1 MRWWIGL
8 TFIFLFL
15 FASPARALDLPE
27 LAARTSPSVVL
38 LTLADASGRKIGS
51 GTGFFVSA
59 DGRVITNFHVIQR
72 AASAEATLS
81 DGRSIK
87 ILGVLASDR
96 ARDIAILKVE
106 GPPFPVLNLGDSGL
120 IRPGDE
126 VVVIGSPRGLSG
138 TVSAGIVSAVRDKG
152 VVEDDPAPR
161 TREDDDDDNPETR
174 SWGIQITAAISPGS
188 SGSPIMTRSGD
199 VIAVAVGMRLDG
211 QALNFGVPIQV
222 VKELLGGIDART
234 IPKPLAAV
242 VKETSQG
249 REVLTNLGI
258 SAAIFAAIGLVYFA
272 VSRTLSARER
282 RRFR

>member
-8 TFIFLFL
+8 AFILL
-15 FASPARALDLPE
+15 FASPALALELPE
-27 LAARTSPSVVL
+27 LAARTAPSVVL
-38 LTLADASGRKIGS
+38 LTLADASGKKIGS

-96 ARDIAILKVE
+96 ARDIAILKAE
-106 GPPFPVLNLGDSGL
+106 GSPFPALDLGDSGL

-138 TVSAGIVSAVRDKG
+138 TVSAGIVSAVREKG
-152 VVEDDPAPR
+152 VAEDNPAPR
-161 TREDDDDDNPETR
+161 RRVDDDEDNPETR

-222 VKELLGGIDART
+222 VKELLGGIDAKA

-242 VKETSQG
+242 AKETSGG
-249 REVLTNLGI
+249 REVLTNLGL
-258 SAAIFAAIGLVYFA
+258 SAAIFAAIGFVYFA